1 MALKRY
7 FIKFTYSV
15 QNIDTGKVDTVS
27 KNANIRVDLYT
38 TDVCYYV
45 ETNCIP
51 YIPYN
56 ETVFNVV
63 VDFMIEAN
71 P

>member
-45 ETNCIP
+45 ETNCVP
-51 YIPYN
+51 CN
-56 ETVFNVV
+56 ETVFGLVI
-63 VDFMIEAN
+63 DFMIEAN